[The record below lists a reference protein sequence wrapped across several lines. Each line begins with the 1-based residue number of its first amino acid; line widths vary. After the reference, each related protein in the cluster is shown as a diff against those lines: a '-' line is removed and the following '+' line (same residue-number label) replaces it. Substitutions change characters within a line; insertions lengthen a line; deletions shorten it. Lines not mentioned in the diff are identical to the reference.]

1 MTELNKYERETIIC
15 YNEGDDEASVYTC
28 NRALRN
34 KLAKLAENNPDCKPE
49 RVCDESVSYIV
60 PKSWVKITRPRVL
73 SDEQKQAAAARI
85 RKSMGY
91 DESKVVQ

>member
-34 KLAKLAENNPDCKPE
+34 KLEKFAEGNPNCKLE
-49 RVCDESVSYIV
+49 RACDESVSYIV
-60 PKSWVKITRPRVL
+60 PKSWVKVTKPRVL
-73 SDEQKQAAAARI
+73 SDEQKRAAAARI

-91 DESKVVQ
+91 EESEASE